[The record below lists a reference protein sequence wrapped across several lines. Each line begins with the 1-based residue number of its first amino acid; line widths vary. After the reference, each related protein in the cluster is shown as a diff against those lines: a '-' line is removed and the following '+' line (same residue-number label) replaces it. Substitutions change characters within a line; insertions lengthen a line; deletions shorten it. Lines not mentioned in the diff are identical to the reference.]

1 MAAPAEKKAGI
12 LIVGSL
18 LVILAFHLAIQVAG
32 PAFFSHPYDPALPD
46 GKLVVYSGTIDD
58 IRATW
63 SGGHT
68 IIILSDVKVFIPGGI
83 DPPLVRIGD
92 QLTAYGIISTFE
104 GEREIIIQK
113 GSDLIPG

>member
-1 MAAPAEKKAGI
+1 MAFLSEKKAGI
-12 LIVGSL
+12 RIVGSL
-18 LVILAFHLAIQVAG
+18 LVILIFHLTIQGVG
-32 PAFFSHPYDPALPD
+32 PSFFSYPYDPALPD
-46 GKLVVYSGTIDD
+46 GNLVVYSGTIDD

-68 IIILSDVKVFIPGGI
+68 IIIFSDVKVFIPGAI
-83 DPPLVRIGD
+83 DPPPLSIGD
-92 QLTAYGIISTFE
+92 RITVYGLLSTYD

>member
-1 MAAPAEKKAGI
+1 MAYPSEKKAGI

-18 LVILAFHLAIQVAG
+18 LVILLFHLTIQGAG

-46 GKLVVYSGTIDD
+46 GKLVVYSGIIDD
-58 IRATW
+58 IRTTW

-83 DPPLVRIGD
+83 DPPPLRIGD
-92 QLTAYGIISTFE
+92 PLKAYGLLSTYD
-104 GEREIIIQK
+104 GEREIIIRK

>member
-1 MAAPAEKKAGI
+1 MATPAEKKAGI
-12 LIVGSL
+12 LIVVSL
-18 LVILAFHLAIQVAG
+18 LVILVFHLAIQGAG

-46 GKLVVYSGTIDD
+46 GKLVVCSGTIDD

-83 DPPLVRIGD
+83 DPPPLRIGD
-92 QLTAYGIISTFE
+92 QITVYGLLSTYD